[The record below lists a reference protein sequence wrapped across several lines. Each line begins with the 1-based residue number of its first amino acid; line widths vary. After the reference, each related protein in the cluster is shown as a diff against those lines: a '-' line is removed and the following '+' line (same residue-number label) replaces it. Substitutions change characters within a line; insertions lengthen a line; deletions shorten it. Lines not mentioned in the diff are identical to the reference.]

1 MADAPINHHITP
13 SSSFESSNPDQQDEA
28 SRPQS
33 VWSDSDHSDS
43 QAKRWVAKGS
53 KMLKKQNSRFNLSS
67 SRIVDWVEEDDEP
80 IGQDNG
86 ALSRVHGKHSR
97 MWSTGTDFQR
107 RPNISEPFNFRH
119 LTHTQPRQ
127 FPGVQSASQSQLITE
142 FSAVRA
148 SQSPRRELQGIRAQ
162 DLQPSRS
169 DSALSTYHGQ
179 ITPPAL
185 SPTKSRFSRPNSSLS
200 IKNPGYVHHARSI
213 DNFSQPSPRTY
224 RLPPSPNSPPIRTSS
239 RYATSTAPDFFSDQH
254 HATPE
259 EREFLTPYNSSADT
273 PAYNLVHTEAATT
286 SPSYPAYDAQDVPHA
301 LTTPDDVA
309 FPLKPPMLRRSTLAL
324 ADVPEED
331 ELHSV
336 KRASTESSRP
346 KTADANLRH
355 AKSFPTNS
363 RSSHRKKPSLSR
375 KSIGRPDSAL
385 IEGSVFNDTYDS
397 NTEALERPSCDSV
410 RPRMSSDTKRSDNGW
425 EDTIDYCY
433 QQAAEANCDFDWDCV
448 SKHHPSA
455 DNGKQGLAETDG
467 SREDGNPTPQPSEKI
482 THNTS
487 TETYSHHLARL
498 QTSLPALDFSAA
510 SSAKSSM
517 ASLRGPITPL
527 HTMPSPRRSKPSLSS
542 WNSTDTLNLDSS
554 FYIPQDNDGTW
565 SQQDDFQ
572 KVPSWPQSSNL
583 NHSLSHLSL
592 TSNNSDTA
600 SRHSR
605 PHPNKY
611 HSSESVVPSRT
622 SSAAQTRRN
631 TSSGGS
637 LPELVCSKNYRQY
650 AKATAEQISDRIA
663 VLSASNNNVVDV
675 PGPYRHLERPA
686 ILTKTMAPPPAFDA
700 NVSVGA
706 AAMPD
711 QDDVEVPAPLRYNRS
726 QDQPASVASFAQR
739 LRSSSIASS
748 NSGSSRMSRVSYSL
762 FPSVP
767 ATRT

>member
-1 MADAPINHHITP
+1 
-13 SSSFESSNPDQQDEA
+13 
-28 SRPQS
+28 
-33 VWSDSDHSDS
+33 
-43 QAKRWVAKGS
+43 
-53 KMLKKQNSRFNLSS
+53 ML
-67 SRIVDWVEEDDEP
+67 
-80 IGQDNG
+80 
-86 ALSRVHGKHSR
+86 
-97 MWSTGTDFQR
+97 
-107 RPNISEPFNFRH
+107 
-119 LTHTQPRQ
+119 
-127 FPGVQSASQSQLITE
+127 TE

-162 DLQPSRS
+162 DLHPPRS
-169 DSALSTYHGQ
+169 DSALSAYHGQ
-179 ITPPAL
+179 VTPPAL
-185 SPTKSRFSRPNSSLS
+185 SPTKSRFSRPTSSLS
-200 IKNPGYVHHARSI
+200 IKNPGYVHLARSI

-224 RLPPSPNSPPIRTSS
+224 RLPPSPSSPPARTSS
-239 RYATSTAPDFFSDQH
+239 RHATSTAPDFFSDQH

-259 EREFLTPYNSSADT
+259 EREFLTSYDSSADT
-273 PAYNLVHTEAATT
+273 LAYTLAQTEAT
-286 SPSYPAYDAQDVPHA
+286 STAQPYPTHDGQDVPHA

-336 KRASTESSRP
+336 KRASIESSRP

-363 RSSHRKKPSLSR
+363 RSSHPKKPSLSR
-375 KSIGRPDSAL
+375 KSVGRPDSAL

-397 NTEALERPSCDSV
+397 NTEVLERPSCDCIH
-410 RPRMSSDTKRSDNGW
+410 PRMSSDTKRSDNSW

-433 QQAAEANCDFDWDCV
+433 QQAAEANCEFDWDCV
-448 SKHHPSA
+448 SKQHPSA
-455 DNGKQGLAETDG
+455 DNGKQDLVEING
-467 SREDGNPTPQPSEKI
+467 SHEPAKPTPQPTEKI
-482 THNTS
+482 IQNAS
-487 TETYSHHLARL
+487 TETDSHHLARL

-527 HTMPSPRRSKPSLSS
+527 HQLPSPKRSKPSLSS
-542 WNSTDTLNLDSS
+542 WNSTDTLSLDSA
-554 FYIPQDNDGTW
+554 FYNPQDNDGTW

-572 KVPSWPQSSNL
+572 KVPSGTQGPNL
-583 NHSLSHLSL
+583 NHPLSHLSL
-592 TSNNSDTA
+592 ASNNSDTA

-622 SSAAQTRRN
+622 SSAPQTRRN

-663 VLSASNNNVVDV
+663 ALSASNNNNSVDV

-686 ILTKTMAPPPAFDA
+686 IMTKGVAPPPAFDGK
-700 NVSVGA
+700 VSAGA
-706 AAMPD
+706 APLPD

-726 QDQPASVASFAQR
+726 QDQPGTVASFAQR
-739 LRSSSIASS
+739 LRSSSITSS

-767 ATRT
+767 VTRT